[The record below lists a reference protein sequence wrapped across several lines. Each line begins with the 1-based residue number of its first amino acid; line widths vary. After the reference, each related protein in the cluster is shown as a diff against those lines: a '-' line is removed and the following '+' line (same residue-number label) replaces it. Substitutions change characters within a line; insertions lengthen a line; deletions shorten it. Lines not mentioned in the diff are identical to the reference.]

1 MNRRFMMGMAWTG
14 WRIIRMEVQKI
25 PKNIRQIGGIE
36 DWIKVY
42 VEDYVVTYIHRL
54 KAQGSAE
61 GKYGILLGKK
71 ERADHSVYLFLSGAM
86 EVTEEELSGES
97 GQARIEETISQ
108 RFPGTQVWGWF
119 LCDSDG
125 QETSEEKAELMFR
138 RYFQKEYQVLF
149 WQREQEADF
158 YVCPIRGLE
167 RLKGYHIYYERN
179 EEMQEYMILSS
190 PHFKT
195 EPEEPKEEL
204 VDHYRKIMQEK
215 KPPVGSRPG
224 SASKKNYSFVHAAS
238 LVCVFLMGVMA
249 FYGRQDMQTSAL
261 VKGQPD
267 TQIATSR
274 ETSPPPAS
282 VIVRE
287 HPANLSPTQDTEADG
302 QAVGQQ
308 GENGQAGLSSQQGE
322 SDQADEN
329 SQSGD
334 EQSGQDGNG
343 GSAGQADQNPD
354 AAAGTETEALPTET
368 QPEETNPPET
378 PAQAS
383 VPETYQVEQ
392 GDTLQKI
399 SMRIYGNEDM
409 IHEICEKNDISNPD
423 FLFAGQILVL
433 P

>member
-1 MNRRFMMGMAWTG
+1 
-14 WRIIRMEVQKI
+14 MEVQKI

-149 WQREQEADF
+149 WQKEQEADF

-190 PHFKT
+190 PHFRS

-204 VDHYRKIMQEK
+204 IDNYRKIMQEK
-215 KPPVGSRPG
+215 KPVSSRPG
-224 SASKKNYSFVHAAS
+224 TKKSYGFVHAAS

-249 FYGRQDMQTSAL
+249 FYGRQDMQTSAP

-267 TQIATSR
+267 THIASDN
-274 ETSPPPAS
+274 ETSPSPAS

-287 HPANLSPTQDTEADG
+287 HPANLTPTQEPETVGLAAG
-302 QAVGQQ
+302 QP
-308 GENGQAGLSSQQGE
+308 GENGQSEPVGQPEQGGN
-322 SDQADEN
+322 DE
-329 SQSGD
+329 
-334 EQSGQDGNG
+334 
-343 GSAGQADQNPD
+343 SAGQADQST
-354 AAAGTETEALPTET
+354 AADTENETFPEET
-368 QPEETNPPET
+368 QPEETSPPET
-378 PAQAS
+378 PAQAP
-383 VPETYQVEQ
+383 VPETYQVKK

-399 SMRIYGNEDM
+399 SISIYGNEDM
-409 IHEICEKNDISNPD
+409 IHEICEKNEISNPD
-423 FLFAGQILVL
+423 YLFAGQVLVL

>member
-1 MNRRFMMGMAWTG
+1 
-14 WRIIRMEVQKI
+14 
-25 PKNIRQIGGIE
+25 
-36 DWIKVY
+36 
-42 VEDYVVTYIHRL
+42 
-54 KAQGSAE
+54 
-61 GKYGILLGKK
+61 
-71 ERADHSVYLFLSGAM
+71 
-86 EVTEEELSGES
+86 
-97 GQARIEETISQ
+97 
-108 RFPGTQVWGWF
+108 
-119 LCDSDG
+119 
-125 QETSEEKAELMFR
+125 
-138 RYFQKEYQVLF
+138 
-149 WQREQEADF
+149 
-158 YVCPIRGLE
+158 
-167 RLKGYHIYYERN
+167 
-179 EEMQEYMILSS
+179 
-190 PHFKT
+190 
-195 EPEEPKEEL
+195 
-204 VDHYRKIMQEK
+204 MQEK

-224 SASKKNYSFVHAAS
+224 STAKKNYSFVHAAS

>member
-1 MNRRFMMGMAWTG
+1 
-14 WRIIRMEVQKI
+14 MEVQKI

-61 GKYGILLGKK
+61 EKYGILLGKK
-71 ERADHSVYLFLSGAM
+71 ERSEHSVYLFLSGAM
-86 EVTEEELSGES
+86 EVSEEELSGES
-97 GQARIEETISQ
+97 GQVRIEETISQ
-108 RFPGTQVWGWF
+108 RFPGTEVWGWF
-119 LCDSDG
+119 LCDSEG
-125 QETSEEKAELMFR
+125 QETSEEKAELIFR

-167 RLKGYHIYYERN
+167 RLRGYYIYYERN

-190 PHFKT
+190 PHFRT

-204 VDHYRKIMQEK
+204 IDHYRKIMQEK
-215 KPPVGSRPG
+215 KPAAARQG
-224 SASKKNYSFVHAAS
+224 AKKNYSFVHAAS

-267 TQIATSR
+267 TQPSSVS
-274 ETSPPPAS
+274 ETGPSPSS

-287 HPANLSPTQDTEADG
+287 HPANLSPTQEAEAANPVSG
-302 QAVGQQ
+302 QPE
-308 GENGQAGLSSQQGE
+308 ENGQPGGEGEPAG
-322 SDQADEN
+322 A
-329 SQSGD
+329 
-334 EQSGQDGNG
+334 SGQDVL
-343 GSAGQADQNPD
+343 
-354 AAAGTETEALPTET
+354 TETETPPEET
-368 QPEETNPPET
+368 QPEETAPPET
-378 PAQAS
+378 EAQAS
-383 VPETYQVEQ
+383 VPDTYQVEP

-409 IHEICEKNDISNPD
+409 IHEICEKNDIKNPD
-423 FLFAGQILVL
+423 FLYAGQVLVL

>member
-1 MNRRFMMGMAWTG
+1 
-14 WRIIRMEVQKI
+14 MEVQKI

-61 GKYGILLGKK
+61 EKYGILLGKK
-71 ERADHSVYLFLSGAM
+71 EQSEHSVYLFLSGAM
-86 EVTEEELSGES
+86 EVSEDELSGES

-108 RFPGTQVWGWF
+108 RFPGTEVWGWF

-125 QETSEEKAELMFR
+125 QETSEEKAELIFR

-167 RLKGYHIYYERN
+167 RLRGYHIYYERN

-190 PHFKT
+190 PHFRT

-215 KPPVGSRPG
+215 KPAAAKQG
-224 SASKKNYSFVHAAS
+224 AKKNYSFVHAAS

-267 TQIATSR
+267 TQSASVS
-274 ETSPPPAS
+274 ETSPQPVS

-287 HPANLSPTQDTEADG
+287 HPANLAPTQETETAAPVSDQPDG
-302 QAVGQQ
+302 NGQSD
-308 GENGQAGLSSQQGE
+308 ENGQSAGNGQPDGSGQTDGNSQPDG
-322 SDQADEN
+322 N
-329 SQSGD
+329 SQS
-334 EQSGQDGNG
+334 EQGGEGEPAGASGQDALAVN
-343 GSAGQADQNPD
+343 
-354 AAAGTETEALPTET
+354 ETPPEET
-368 QPEETNPPET
+368 QPEETAPPET
-378 PAQAS
+378 EAQAS
-383 VPETYQVEQ
+383 VPDTYQVEP

-409 IHEICEKNDISNPD
+409 IHEICEKNDITNPD
-423 FLFAGQILVL
+423 FLYAGQVLVL

>member
-1 MNRRFMMGMAWTG
+1 
-14 WRIIRMEVQKI
+14 MEVQKI

-61 GKYGILLGKK
+61 GKCGILLGKK
-71 ERADHSVYLFLSGAM
+71 ERAEHSVYLFLSGAM
-86 EVTEEELSGES
+86 EVSEEELSDEI
-97 GQARIEETISQ
+97 GQARIDETISQ
-108 RFPGTQVWGWF
+108 RFPGTEIWGWF

-125 QETSEEKAELMFR
+125 QETSEEKAELIFR

-179 EEMQEYMILSS
+179 EEMQEYMILSA
-190 PHFKT
+190 PHFRT
-195 EPEEPKEEL
+195 ESEEPKEEL
-204 VDHYRKIMQEK
+204 IDNYRKIMQEK
-215 KPPVGSRPG
+215 KPVRAKTGT
-224 SASKKNYSFVHAAS
+224 KKNYSFVHAAS
-238 LVCVFLMGVMA
+238 LVCVFLMGIMA
-249 FYGRQDMQTSAL
+249 FYGRQDMQTAL
-261 VKGQPD
+261 VNGQPD
-267 TQIATSR
+267 TQAVPAS
-274 ETSPPPAS
+274 ETDPSPVS

-287 HPANLSPTQDTEADG
+287 HPANLMPTQETGTAESET
-302 QAVGQQ
+302 VWQ
-308 GENGQAGLSSQQGE
+308 GENGQAEGGGDGQTVGQ
-322 SDQADEN
+322 SDQNTA
-329 SQSGD
+329 S
-334 EQSGQDGNG
+334 
-343 GSAGQADQNPD
+343 
-354 AAAGTETEALPTET
+354 ETEMVPEET

-383 VPETYQVEQ
+383 VPDTYQVKK

-399 SMRIYGNEDM
+399 SISIYGNEDM
-409 IHEICEKNDISNPD
+409 IREICEKNDISNPD
-423 FLFAGQILVL
+423 FLYAGQVLVL

>member
-1 MNRRFMMGMAWTG
+1 
-14 WRIIRMEVQKI
+14 MEVQKI

-42 VEDYVVTYIHRL
+42 VEDYVVTYVHRL

-61 GKYGILLGKK
+61 GRYGILLGKK
-71 ERADHSVYLFLSGAM
+71 ERADRSVYLFLNGAM
-86 EVTEEELSGES
+86 EVSEEELSGES
-97 GQARIEETISQ
+97 GQARLEETISQ
-108 RFPGTQVWGWF
+108 RFPGTEVWGWF

-125 QETSEEKAELMFR
+125 QETSEEKAELIFR

-204 VDHYRKIMQEK
+204 IDNYRKIMQEK
-215 KPPVGSRPG
+215 RPVRSGTG
-224 SASKKNYSFVHAAS
+224 AKKNYNFVHAAS
-238 LVCVFLMGVMA
+238 LVCVFVMGVMA

-261 VKGQPD
+261 VKNRPD
-267 TQIATSR
+267 VQTASGS
-274 ETSPPPAS
+274 ETNPQPAS

-287 HPANLSPTQDTEADG
+287 HPANLAPTREKEAADPAVGQPGEKEQTELNGQQGGDG
-302 QAVGQQ
+302 QAEPNDQRGEDGQAEPGNQQ
-308 GENGQAGLSSQQGE
+308 GEREQSEQGVNGQSDGQ
-322 SDQADEN
+322 SDQHTAE
-329 SQSGD
+329 
-334 EQSGQDGNG
+334 
-343 GSAGQADQNPD
+343 
-354 AAAGTETEALPTET
+354 AAETEASPEET
-368 QPEETNPPET
+368 QPEETDPPET
-378 PAQAS
+378 PAQAP
-383 VPETYQVEQ
+383 VPETYQVKK

-399 SMRIYGNEDM
+399 SISIYGNEDM
-409 IHEICEKNDISNPD
+409 IHEICEKNEISNPD
-423 FLFAGQILVL
+423 YLFAGQVLVL

>member
-1 MNRRFMMGMAWTG
+1 
-14 WRIIRMEVQKI
+14 MEVQKI

-61 GKYGILLGKK
+61 EKYGILLGKK
-71 ERADHSVYLFLSGAM
+71 ERSEHSVYLFLSGAM
-86 EVTEEELSGES
+86 EVSEDELSGES

-108 RFPGTQVWGWF
+108 RFPGTEVWGWF

-125 QETSEEKAELMFR
+125 QETSEEKAELIFR

-167 RLKGYHIYYERN
+167 RLRGYHIYYERN

-190 PHFKT
+190 PHFRT

-215 KPPVGSRPG
+215 KPAAAKQG
-224 SASKKNYSFVHAAS
+224 AKKNYSFVHAAS

-267 TQIATSR
+267 TQPASVS
-274 ETSPPPAS
+274 ETSPQPVS

-287 HPANLSPTQDTEADG
+287 HPANLAPTQETETAAPVSDQPDG
-302 QAVGQQ
+302 NGQSD
-308 GENGQAGLSSQQGE
+308 ENGQSAGNGQPDGSGQTDGNSQPDG
-322 SDQADEN
+322 N
-329 SQSGD
+329 SQS
-334 EQSGQDGNG
+334 EQGGEGEPAGASGQDALAIN
-343 GSAGQADQNPD
+343 
-354 AAAGTETEALPTET
+354 ETPPEET
-368 QPEETNPPET
+368 QPEETAPPET
-378 PAQAS
+378 EAQAS
-383 VPETYQVEQ
+383 VPDTYQVEP

-409 IHEICEKNDISNPD
+409 IHEICEKNDITNPD
-423 FLFAGQILVL
+423 FLYAGQVLVL

>member
-1 MNRRFMMGMAWTG
+1 
-14 WRIIRMEVQKI
+14 MEVQKI

-61 GKYGILLGKK
+61 EKYGILLGKK
-71 ERADHSVYLFLSGAM
+71 ERSERSVYLFLSGAM
-86 EVTEEELSGES
+86 EVSEDELSGEN

-108 RFPGTQVWGWF
+108 RFPGTEVWGWF
-119 LCDSDG
+119 LCDSEG
-125 QETSEEKAELMFR
+125 QETSEEKAELIFR

-149 WQREQEADF
+149 WQKDQEADF

-167 RLKGYHIYYERN
+167 RLRGYHIYYERN

-190 PHFKT
+190 PHFRT

-204 VDHYRKIMQEK
+204 IDHYRKIMQEK
-215 KPPVGSRPG
+215 KPAAARQG
-224 SASKKNYSFVHAAS
+224 AKKNYNFAHAAS
-238 LVCVFLMGVMA
+238 LVCVFLMGIMA

-261 VKGQPD
+261 VKDQPD
-267 TQIATSR
+267 TRTASVS
-274 ETSPPPAS
+274 ETSPTPAS

-287 HPANLSPTQDTEADG
+287 HPANLTPTQEAEAANPVTGQSDG
-302 QAVGQQ
+302 NGRLD
-308 GENGQAGLSSQQGE
+308 ENGQMGGNGQS
-322 SDQADEN
+322 DEN
-329 SQSGD
+329 GQSVGNNKSDENGQSGEAGQP
-334 EQSGQDGNG
+334 EQDGEGEAAVTSGQD
-343 GSAGQADQNPD
+343 AL
-354 AAAGTETEALPTET
+354 TETEAPLEET
-368 QPEETNPPET
+368 QPEETDPPET
-378 PAQAS
+378 EAQAS
-383 VPETYQVEQ
+383 VPDTYQVEP

-409 IHEICEKNDISNPD
+409 IYEICEKNDITNPD
-423 FLFAGQILVL
+423 FLYAGQVLVL

>member
-1 MNRRFMMGMAWTG
+1 
-14 WRIIRMEVQKI
+14 MEVQKI

-54 KAQGSAE
+54 KAQGSAG

-190 PHFKT
+190 PHFRS

-204 VDHYRKIMQEK
+204 IDNYRKIMQEK
-215 KPPVGSRPG
+215 KPVSSRPG
-224 SASKKNYSFVHAAS
+224 AKKSYGFVHAAS

-249 FYGRQDMQTSAL
+249 FYGRQDMQTSAP

-267 TQIATSR
+267 THTASDS
-274 ETSPPPAS
+274 ETSPPSAS

-287 HPANLSPTQDTEADG
+287 HPANLTPTQEPETVGLAAG
-302 QAVGQQ
+302 QP
-308 GENGQAGLSSQQGE
+308 GENGQSEPAGQPEQGGN
-322 SDQADEN
+322 DE
-329 SQSGD
+329 
-334 EQSGQDGNG
+334 
-343 GSAGQADQNPD
+343 SAGQADQST
-354 AAAGTETEALPTET
+354 AADTETETFPEET
-368 QPEETNPPET
+368 QPEETSPPET
-378 PAQAS
+378 PAQAP
-383 VPETYQVEQ
+383 VPETYQVKK

-399 SMRIYGNEDM
+399 SISIYGNEDM
-409 IHEICEKNDISNPD
+409 IHEICEKNEISNPD
-423 FLFAGQILVL
+423 YLFAGQVLVL

>member
-1 MNRRFMMGMAWTG
+1 
-14 WRIIRMEVQKI
+14 MEVQKI

-61 GKYGILLGKK
+61 EKYGILLGKK
-71 ERADHSVYLFLSGAM
+71 ERSEHSVYLFLSGAM
-86 EVTEEELSGES
+86 EVSEDELSGES

-108 RFPGTQVWGWF
+108 RFPGTEVWGWF

-125 QETSEEKAELMFR
+125 QETSEEKAELIFR

-167 RLKGYHIYYERN
+167 RLRGYHIYYERN

-190 PHFKT
+190 PHFRT

-215 KPPVGSRPG
+215 KPAAAKQG
-224 SASKKNYSFVHAAS
+224 AKKNYSFVHAAS

-267 TQIATSR
+267 TQPASVS
-274 ETSPPPAS
+274 ETSPQPVS

-287 HPANLSPTQDTEADG
+287 HPANLAPTQETETAAPVSGQPDG
-302 QAVGQQ
+302 NGQSD
-308 GENGQAGLSSQQGE
+308 ENGQSAGNGQPDGSGQTDGNSQPDG
-322 SDQADEN
+322 N
-329 SQSGD
+329 SQS
-334 EQSGQDGNG
+334 EQGGEGEPAGASGQDALAIN
-343 GSAGQADQNPD
+343 
-354 AAAGTETEALPTET
+354 ETPPEET
-368 QPEETNPPET
+368 QPEETAPPET
-378 PAQAS
+378 EAQAS
-383 VPETYQVEQ
+383 VPDTYQVEP

-409 IHEICEKNDISNPD
+409 IHEICEKNDITNPD
-423 FLFAGQILVL
+423 FLYAGQVLVL